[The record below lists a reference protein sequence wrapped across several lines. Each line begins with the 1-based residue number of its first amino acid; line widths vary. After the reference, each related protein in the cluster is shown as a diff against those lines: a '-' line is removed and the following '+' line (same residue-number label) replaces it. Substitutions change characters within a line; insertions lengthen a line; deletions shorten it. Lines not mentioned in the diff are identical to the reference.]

1 MWLCTTHLTQIVVP
15 ISCLI
20 TAGPM
25 DPFAGLWRSSP
36 GRGVFGRMF
45 FVGLEKHAK
54 KMGVCFC

>member
-1 MWLCTTHLTQIVVP
+1 
-15 ISCLI
+15 
-20 TAGPM
+20 M